1 MRKAKLHLPTLS
13 SQHKDNGF
21 EEITT
26 AMNTREL
33 TKAFELRPGGG
44 VVAAAVVEV
53 ALDDLLLRQ
62 NLVREAL
69 PQGEQ
74 HGLAPG
80 ALALAIGARAD
91 NDVAGHCH
99 PTRSLFLFPTAL
111 LICDLVARR
120 GHGNIFGA

>member
-44 VVAAAVVEV
+44 VVTAAVVEV

-69 PQGEQ
+69 PQGKQ

-80 ALALAIGARAD
+80 ALALAIGAPAD
-91 NDVAGHCH
+91 DVAGHCH
-99 PTRSLFLFPTAL
+99 PTRSLFQFPTAL
-111 LICDLVARR
+111 LFVIS
-120 GHGNIFGA
+120 